1 MSEYPKNESTNFTL
15 CFQMNPLILKQ
26 FQDLTGPLLLQQKH
40 SVSTQTAQAAA
51 AAALMPT
58 MVQIPTS
65 IACTYSSPPME
76 QMPPDTTTSSPV
88 MASNEPLK
96 SLTPIISAAE
106 CGVTSSD
113 QPDSQTTFT
122 WLSKEHVQVE
132 SSDKR
137 GVKRKSSDLMVIE
150 ENHHLRLISQ
160 QSLEQGNFASFYA
173 RDVL

>member
-1 MSEYPKNESTNFTL
+1 
-15 CFQMNPLILKQ
+15 MNPLILKQ
-26 FQDLTGPLLLQQKH
+26 FQDLTGPLLLHQKH

-51 AAALMPT
+51 AAALLPT

-88 MASNEPLK
+88 MASSEPLK
-96 SLTPIISAAE
+96 SLTPIVSGVAE

-122 WLSKEHVQVE
+122 WLSKEVE

-150 ENHHLRLISQ
+150 ENHLRLISQ
-160 QSLEQGNFASFYA
+160 HSLEQGNLILNACV
-173 RDVL
+173 DVEVLA

>member
-1 MSEYPKNESTNFTL
+1 MLS

-51 AAALMPT
+51 AAALLPT

-88 MASNEPLK
+88 MASSEPLK
-96 SLTPIISAAE
+96 SLTPIISAATE

-150 ENHHLRLISQ
+150 ENHLRLISQ
-160 QSLEQGNFASFYA
+160 QSLEQGNFCFSYA
-173 RDVL
+173 HVVA

>member
-1 MSEYPKNESTNFTL
+1 
-15 CFQMNPLILKQ
+15 MNPLILKQ

-51 AAALMPT
+51 AAAAGLLPT

-65 IACTYSSPPME
+65 ISCTYSSPPME

-88 MASNEPLK
+88 MAQSEPMVK
-96 SLTPIISAAE
+96 ALTPIISAAE

-113 QPDSQTTFT
+113 QPDSQTTTFT
-122 WLSKEHVQVE
+122 WLSKEVE

-150 ENHHLRLISQ
+150 ENHLRLISH
-160 QSLEQGNFASFYA
+160 QSLEQGEFLYVFHAS
-173 RDVL
+173 VLL